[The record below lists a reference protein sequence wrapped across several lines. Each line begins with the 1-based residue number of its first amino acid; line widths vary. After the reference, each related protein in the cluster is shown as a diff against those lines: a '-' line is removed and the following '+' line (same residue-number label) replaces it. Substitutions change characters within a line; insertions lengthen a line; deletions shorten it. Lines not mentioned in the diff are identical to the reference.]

1 MALLFIVAN
10 MQINKYHPYL
20 QTCMSPAT
28 RDIGS
33 QIKRIPVKEPTWR
46 DLHDL
51 KEAGESYDD
60 LLSRMIRRERDYR
73 DWKMIVEIE
82 ESGEFV
88 AFDPDEILQDD

>member
-10 MQINKYHPYL
+10 MQTDKYHPYL
-20 QTCMSPAT
+20 QICMSSAI

-82 ESGEFV
+82 ESGEFA